1 MAGPGCRDE
10 ECGGVWGSGVS
21 EASGSHNVLIVCCEI
36 PFQHVMKLSS
46 FSLPPPPPP
55 SPRLPPLAA
64 PPRRRGSR
72 ATPRLQMEAAAPS
85 IFHEDFSLLILSLSS
100 SGRAVLCQRRG
111 VGAAHLLLLQGDCHG
126 VQLPGE
132 GSDPMEVKP
141 PAGHTEMLD
150 NNKYTAPL
158 TQWKTCFVPTCVLL
172 KHIITLGVDRK
183 NYIYIY
189 MSLFLIFDVNIFPQ
203 LEQTFI

>member
-1 MAGPGCRDE
+1 M
-10 ECGGVWGSGVS
+10 
-21 EASGSHNVLIVCCEI
+21 
-36 PFQHVMKLSS
+36 
-46 FSLPPPPPP
+46 
-55 SPRLPPLAA
+55 
-64 PPRRRGSR
+64 
-72 ATPRLQMEAAAPS
+72 
-85 IFHEDFSLLILSLSS
+85 
-100 SGRAVLCQRRG
+100 
-111 VGAAHLLLLQGDCHG
+111 GAAHLLLLQGDCHG

-172 KHIITLGVDRK
+172 KHIITLGVDGK

-189 MSLFLIFDVNIFPQ
+189 MSLFLIFDDNIFP
-203 LEQTFI
+203 TA

>member
-1 MAGPGCRDE
+1 MWG
-10 ECGGVWGSGVS
+10 GSGVS

-46 FSLPPPPPP
+46 FSLSPPTPTLSPP
-55 SPRLPPLAA
+55 SPP
-64 PPRRRGSR
+64 RGSTS
-72 ATPRLQMEAAAPS
+72 ASWEPSDASSANGGVSAAAPS